1 VGHQRTGCIASRA
14 ETGEAR
20 PIQEASQRMSIMN
33 TPTKIG
39 IGAYFVI
46 SLAFDLFSGHLSFL
60 RDIVIA
66 FSVALV
72 IRLAMVLAKAI
83 SD

>member
-1 VGHQRTGCIASRA
+1 
-14 ETGEAR
+14 
-20 PIQEASQRMSIMN
+20 MSIMN